1 MLSVIIITK
10 NEAHVISDC
19 LASAAWADEIV
30 VVDSGSDDDTVE
42 ICQKF
47 GALVSENE
55 WSGYGKQKNHA
66 LARAKGDWILSIDAD
81 ERVTPALRQEIEH
94 AIANPNDCVAW
105 QIPRLSSFCGRFMHH
120 SGWWPDYVIRLFH
133 RDHAKFSDDRVHE
146 RVIVKGLT
154 GTLTEHFLHESIE
167 NLEELLTKMNQY
179 TTAGALMSYERK
191 QTTSLTKAIGRGFW
205 AFFRCYI
212 LRAGFLDGREG
223 FILSVSTAEST
234 YYRHLKLM
242 LLMRKK

>member
-10 NEAHVISDC
+10 NEAHTIEDC
-19 LASAAWADEIV
+19 LKSVGWADEII
-30 VVDSGSDDDTVE
+30 VVDSGSDDDTVA

-47 GALVSENE
+47 GAQVSKNE
-55 WSGYGKQKNHA
+55 WPGYGKQKNHA
-66 LARAKGDWILSIDAD
+66 LALAKGDWILSIDAD

-94 AIANPNDCVAW
+94 AIATPNDCVAW
-105 QIPRLSSFCGRFMHH
+105 QIPRLSSFCGRYMRH
-120 SGWWPDYVIRLFH
+120 SGWWPDYVTRLFH
-133 RDHAKFSDDRVHE
+133 RDYAKFSDDIVHE

-154 GTLTEHFLHESIE
+154 GTLKAHFLHESIE
-167 NLEELLTKMNQY
+167 DFEDLLTKMNQY
-179 TTAGALMSYERK
+179 TTAGALMADERK
-191 QTTSLTKAIGRGFW
+191 KTASLTKAIGRGLW
-205 AFFRCYI
+205 AFFRSYV

-242 LLMRKK
+242 LLMRK

>member
-10 NEAHVISDC
+10 NEGHAIGAC
-19 LASAAWADEIV
+19 LASVAWADEII

-47 GALVSENE
+47 GALISKNE
-55 WSGYGKQKNHA
+55 WPGYGKQKNHA
-66 LARAKGDWILSIDAD
+66 LALAKNNWILSIDAD

-94 AIANPNDCVAW
+94 AIANPNDYVAW
-105 QIPRLSSFCGRFMHH
+105 KIPRLSSFCGRFIRH
-120 SGWWPDYVIRLFH
+120 SGWWPDYVTRLFH
-133 RDHAKFSDDRVHE
+133 RDYAKFSDDIVHE
-146 RVIVKGLT
+146 RVIVEGST
-154 GTLTEHFLHESIE
+154 GILKEYFLHESIE
-167 NLEELLTKMNQY
+167 NLEDLLTKMNQY
-179 TTAGALMSYERK
+179 STAGALMAYERNK
-191 QTTSLTKAIGRGFW
+191 TASLRKAIGHGLW
-205 AFFRCYI
+205 AFFRSYL

-242 LLMRKK
+242 LMRK